1 MMVQGVW
8 SDDPAMQLE
17 STTQFRKLL
26 SIGIEA
32 VCNLLYLNYQRNI
45 NIIVDF
51 LLHFCRAQ
59 PSN

>member
-26 SIGIEA
+26 SIGMKA
-32 VCNLLYLNYQRNI
+32 VCNILYT
-45 NIIVDF
+45 
-51 LLHFCRAQ
+51 
-59 PSN
+59 